1 MAESSTSTGSDAP
14 QAPEDMGS
22 SRNEQHWP
30 LGDLVVDGLNGLEK
44 HMRDPTV
51 NPDPFLRSVQGKPC
65 SDEQA
70 DMINNLLRTLHSNLL
85 PQLRHQITNLAR
97 SLDPNRLA
105 NDPGLHLKLILEIQ
119 SALDET
125 LSQINHTLDWASHD
139 PQPFSGATKNDQHL
153 QEFKFFRLV
162 GLRYRIKE
170 VCGPVNGIS
179 IAGVALIQR
188 MQCSTKV
195 NMTSSCL
202 LAIELAIGWLEG
214 SEFDLVQHHWS
225 DPRRRI
231 DECLERLLRETADSN
246 KENRIYTGE
255 SPSDQISKSAMPI
268 VKLSRLFFKKTI
280 KTRNEQKTPPLVHR
294 NELRPAEI
302 ARRIGLRRGCSSP
315 LPHHGGGPRQRYLWF
330 H

>member
-51 NPDPFLRSVQGKPC
+51 NPDPFLRS
-65 SDEQA
+65 
-70 DMINNLLRTLHSNLL
+70 
-85 PQLRHQITNLAR
+85 
-97 SLDPNRLA
+97 
-105 NDPGLHLKLILEIQ
+105 
-119 SALDET
+119 
-125 LSQINHTLDWASHD
+125 
-139 PQPFSGATKNDQHL
+139 PFSGATKNDQHL

-231 DECLERLLRETADSN
+231 DECLEQMS
-246 KENRIYTGE
+246 
-255 SPSDQISKSAMPI
+255 SDQLKSLGELASVVAVHLRCLIMAVALGKDI
-268 VKLSRLFFKKTI
+268 YGFTSSTHREMAKRLAECFEAALALIRLHFL
-280 KTRNEQKTPPLVHR
+280 PLVPDTDGFPGQNYYKAWLTTWHTQLALAIQLFI
-294 NELRPAEI
+294 ESVDLYFI
-302 ARRIGLRRGCSSP
+302 DDDL
-315 LPHHGGGPRQRYLWF
+315 
-330 H
+330 